1 MINRVDL
8 KKDSFIKR
16 YATKVVTTILGMFF
30 SVILASVVPR
40 SLGARNYG
48 DFSFLTNIFSQ
59 AINFLDMRTSTCLY
73 VKLSQDQK
81 NVQIVKFYSL
91 LSVLIIVTM
100 FVGTWI
106 ITSNQILLDNLLPAQ
121 QVRFINIAVIFASM
135 AFIQQQF
142 VKIMDSLGLTVF
154 SEKINL
160 FLRLLSLCLVIGF
173 FKFQILDLSLYFYIN
188 IATSLLFIL
197 VVFFALKKKY
207 LFPQPRIQ
215 L

>member
-1 MINRVDL
+1 
-8 KKDSFIKR
+8 
-16 YATKVVTTILGMFF
+16 
-30 SVILASVVPR
+30 LASVVPR